1 MRLVKDTGKVRG
13 FYSEKKGY
21 VFEDYAG
28 NVSVTVR
35 HDGNVAVKTT
45 QEGASWDFWGTVVF
59 PEIRFGLKYV
69 NEARVSGIMGACGS
83 AKPERGTLFLLSNG
97 TAAFC
102 LGKSWR
108 GDELVLLGAHPTSVA
123 YEGNGSLILYIDAWC
138 VEAIGFDSVMQR
150 DVRVVDVIRY
160 WFEDG
165 MNAVVYNWNGSRR
178 VFSLPD
184 PKAGKVGTA

>member
-35 HDGNVAVKTT
+35 HDGNVVVKTT
-45 QEGASWDFWGTVVF
+45 QEGAAWDFWGTVVF
-59 PEIRFGLKYV
+59 PEIQFGLRYV
-69 NEARVSGIMGACGS
+69 NDARVSGIMGACRN
-83 AKPERGTLFLLSNG
+83 ARPERGTLFLLSNN

-123 YEGNGSLILYIDAWC
+123 YEGAGSLILYTDSWS
-138 VEAIGFDSVMQR
+138 VEAIGLNSVIHK

-178 VFSLPD
+178 VFSLPV
-184 PKAGKVGTA
+184 KAGKAGAV